1 MSLISDEL
9 ARSFEEV
16 SPLDFYREIFPDGEL
31 DSWAEEPEEQTPGK
45 YTAIAVEITKEK
57 KKDGRPLV
65 KRYSI
70 TDELD
75 GIDFLTY
82 SKNFCVLAPISYA
95 GKSRESANARVMYAL
110 CIELDNLITTKD
122 GRQRGLN
129 VLIEHWSERIDWI
142 PRPTFLVASGS
153 GVHLYYVFEQ
163 GIPLF
168 KNVVESLKLY
178 KRQLTEKIWNR
189 KTTTDTGD
197 KIQYESIFQ
206 AFRMVGTRT
215 KKDDVVRAYR
225 TGERVSIDYM
235 NHFVEPKNHIVTAYK
250 SKLSKCEARAK
261 FPEWYEKRIVNG
273 QPRGR
278 WTCDKA
284 VYEWWYSKILNGATV
299 GHRYYCLMML
309 CIYAVKCDIPREEL
323 EEDCFRLM
331 KILDEKSE
339 KEENR
344 FTEKDVL
351 DALQAFEDKS
361 LVTYPVS
368 SIQNRSGIDIPK
380 NKRNHRKKAI
390 HVKIMTSTRDILYP
404 DGEWRNK
411 DGRPKG
417 SGTAQEKVQRWRFDN
432 PSGTK
437 AECNRATGLDPKTIR
452 KWWDK
457 AITKDPF
464 VFDFD
469 NVIIG
474 GSDDDLKLKKS
485 IDE

>member
-1 MSLISDEL
+1 M
-9 ARSFEEV
+9 
-16 SPLDFYREIFPDGEL
+16 
-31 DSWAEEPEEQTPGK
+31 
-45 YTAIAVEITKEK
+45 
-57 KKDGRPLV
+57 

-75 GIDFLTY
+75 GVDFLTY
-82 SKNFCVLAPISYA
+82 SKNFCVMSPISYA
-95 GKSRESANARVMYAL
+95 GKSRDSTNARVMYAL

-129 VLIEHWSERIDWI
+129 VLLDQWTERVDWI

-153 GVHLYYVFEQ
+153 GVHLYYVFEN

-168 KNVVESLKLY
+168 KNVVDSLKLY
-178 KRQLTEKIWNR
+178 KRQMTEKIWNR

-197 KIQYESIFQ
+197 KIQHESIFQ

-225 TGERVSIDYM
+225 TGERVSIEYM
-235 NHFVEPKNHIVTAYK
+235 NHFVDPKNQIVTVYK
-250 SKLSKCEARAK
+250 SKLSKGEARTK
-261 FPEWYEKRIVNG
+261 YPEWYERRIVNG

-278 WTCDKA
+278 WTCDRA

-309 CIYAVKCDIPREEL
+309 CIYAVKCDISREEL
-323 EEDCFRLM
+323 EEDCFKLM
-331 KILDEKSE
+331 KILDEKSD

-351 DALQAFEDKS
+351 DALQAYEDKS

-368 SIQNRSGIDIPK
+368 SIQNRSGIDIPR

-404 DGEWRNK
+404 EGEWRNK

-417 SGTAQEKVQRWRFDN
+417 SGTAHEVVQRWRLDN

-437 AECNRATGLDPKTIR
+437 AECIRATGLSKPTVY
-452 KWWDK
+452 KWWDVPLQHDVGNFINLTAEENRLYK
-457 AITKDPF
+457 
-464 VFDFD
+464 FDLD
-469 NVIIG
+469 
-474 GSDDDLKLKKS
+474 K
-485 IDE
+485 

>member
-1 MSLISDEL
+1 MSIISDEL

-16 SPLDFYREIFPDGEL
+16 PPLEFYREIFPDGEL
-31 DSWAEEPEEQTPGK
+31 DSWAEEADEQTPGK

-95 GKSRESANARVMYAL
+95 GKSRESTNARVMYAL
-110 CIELDNLITTKD
+110 CVELDNLITTKD
-122 GRQRGLN
+122 GRQRGLEALMN
-129 VLIEHWSERIDWI
+129 QWTERVDWI
-142 PRPTFLVASGS
+142 PRPTFLVASGT
-153 GVHLYYVFEQ
+153 GVHLYYVFEE

-168 KNVVESLKLY
+168 KNVVDSLKLY
-178 KRQLTEKIWNR
+178 KRELTWKIWNR
-189 KTTTDTGD
+189 HTTTDTGD
-197 KIQYESIFQ
+197 KIQHESIFQ

-235 NHFVEPKNHIVTAYK
+235 NHFVEAKNRIVTVYK
-250 SKLSKCEARAK
+250 SKLSKGEARAK
-261 FPEWYEKRIVNG
+261 FPEWYERRIVNG

-278 WTCDKA
+278 WTCDRA

-309 CIYAVKCDIPREEL
+309 CVYAVKCDIPREEL
-323 EEDCFRLM
+323 EEDCFNLM
-331 KILDEKSE
+331 KILDKKSD
-339 KEENR
+339 KPENR

-361 LVTYPVS
+361 LVTYPVT

-380 NKRNHRKKAI
+380 NKRNHRKQADHLTVARAMREVKA
-390 HVKIMTSTRDILYP
+390 KI
-404 DGEWRNK
+404 GEPVSGG
-411 DGRPKG
+411 GRPV
-417 SGTAQEKVQRWRFDN
+417 AQEAVQRWRQYN

-437 AECNRATGLDPKTIR
+437 AECNRATRLDPKTIR
-452 KWWDK
+452 KWWEK
-457 AITKDPF
+457 PLTKDPF

-469 NVIIG
+469 NIIIG
-474 GSDDDLKLKKS
+474 GSDEDLKLEKS

>member
-1 MSLISDEL
+1 MASISDEL
-9 ARSFEEV
+9 SRLFEEV
-16 SPLDFYREIFPDGEL
+16 DAMDFYREIFPEGEL
-31 DSWAEEPEEQTPGK
+31 DEWSDDPEERTKGK

-75 GIDFLTY
+75 GIDALTY

-95 GKSRESANARVMYAL
+95 GKSRESTNARVMYAL
-110 CIELDNLITTKD
+110 CIELDNLIASKN
-122 GRQRGLN
+122 GRQRGLEALMN
-129 VLIEHWSERIDWI
+129 QWTERVDWI

-153 GVHLYYVFEQ
+153 GVHLYYVFEE

-168 KNVVESLKLY
+168 KNVVDSLKLY
-178 KRQLTEKIWNR
+178 KRELTWKIWNR
-189 KTTTDTGD
+189 HTTTDIGD
-197 KIQYESIFQ
+197 KIQHESIFQ

-225 TGERVSIDYM
+225 TGERLSIDYM
-235 NHFVEPKNHIVTAYK
+235 NHFVDPKNQIVTVYK
-250 SKLSKCEARAK
+250 SKLSKGEARAK
-261 FPEWYEKRIVNG
+261 FPEWYERRIVNG

-278 WTCDKA
+278 WTCDRA
-284 VYEWWYSKILNGATV
+284 VYEWWYSKVLNGATV

-309 CIYAVKCDIPREEL
+309 CIYAVKCDISREEL

-331 KILDEKSE
+331 KILDEKTD
-339 KEENR
+339 KPENR

-361 LVTYPVS
+361 LVTYPVT
-368 SIQNRSGIDIPK
+368 SIQNRSGIDIPR

-404 DGEWRNK
+404 EGEWRNK

-417 SGTAQEKVQRWRFDN
+417 SGTAHEKVQRWRRDN

-437 AECNRATGLDPKTIR
+437 AECIRVTGLSKPTVY
-452 KWWDK
+452 KWWDVPLRREYGNFTELSK
-457 AITKDPF
+457 EEHDRFMFTLDK
-464 VFDFD
+464 
-469 NVIIG
+469 
-474 GSDDDLKLKKS
+474 
-485 IDE
+485 

>member
-1 MSLISDEL
+1 MASISDEL
-9 ARSFEEV
+9 SRLFEEV
-16 SPLDFYREIFPDGEL
+16 DAMDFYREIFPEGEL
-31 DSWAEEPEEQTPGK
+31 DAWSDEPEERTKGK

-65 KRYSI
+65 KRYSV

-75 GIDFLTY
+75 GIDALTY
-82 SKNFCVLAPISYA
+82 SKNFCVMAPISYA
-95 GKSRESANARVMYAL
+95 GKTRESANARVMYAL

-129 VLIEHWSERIDWI
+129 VLIDQWSERVDWI

-168 KNVVESLKLY
+168 KNVVDSMKVY

-189 KTTTDTGD
+189 KTTTDIGD
-197 KIQYESIFQ
+197 KIQHESIFQ

-215 KKDDVVRAYR
+215 KKNDVVRAYR
-225 TGERVSIDYM
+225 VGERVSIDYM
-235 NHFVEPKNHIVTAYK
+235 NHFVEPKNRIVTVYK
-250 SKLSKCEARAK
+250 SKLSKGEARAK
-261 FPEWYEKRIVNG
+261 FPEWYERRIVNQ

-278 WTCDKA
+278 WTCDRA
-284 VYEWWYSKILNGATV
+284 VYEWWYSKVLNGATV

-309 CIYAVKCDIPREEL
+309 CIYAVKCDISRDEL

-331 KILDEKSE
+331 KILDEKSD
-339 KEENR
+339 KDENR

-351 DALQAFEDKS
+351 DALQAYEDKS
-361 LVTYPVS
+361 LVTYPVT

-380 NKRNHRKKAI
+380 NKRNHRKQVDHLTVARAMREVKA
-390 HVKIMTSTRDILYP
+390 KI
-404 DGEWRNK
+404 GEPVSGG
-411 DGRPKG
+411 GRPV
-417 SGTAQEKVQRWRFDN
+417 AQEKVQRWRLDN

-452 KWWDK
+452 KWWDEPLQYGDSNYIELSEAEHVRFK
-457 AITKDPF
+457 MNLDK
-464 VFDFD
+464 
-469 NVIIG
+469 
-474 GSDDDLKLKKS
+474 
-485 IDE
+485 

>member
-1 MSLISDEL
+1 MSIISDVL
-9 ARSFEEV
+9 ARSYEEV
-16 SPLDFYREIFPDGEL
+16 APMDFYREIFPDGEL
-31 DSWAEEPEEQTPGK
+31 DAWAEGEDPKTPGK

-75 GIDFLTY
+75 GVDFLLY

-95 GKSRESANARVMYAL
+95 GKSRESTNARVMYAL

-122 GRQRGLN
+122 GRQRGLEALMN
-129 VLIEHWSERIDWI
+129 QWTERVGWI

-153 GVHLYYVFEQ
+153 GVHLYYVFEE

-168 KNVVESLKLY
+168 KNVVDSLKLY
-178 KRQLTEKIWNR
+178 KRELTWKIWNR
-189 KTTTDTGD
+189 HTTTDTGD
-197 KIQYESIFQ
+197 KIQHESIFQ

-225 TGERVSIDYM
+225 VGERVSIDYM
-235 NHFVEPKNHIVTAYK
+235 NHFVEEKNRIVTVYK
-250 SKLSKCEARAK
+250 SKLSKGEARAK
-261 FPEWYEKRIVNG
+261 FPEWYERRIVNG

-278 WTCDKA
+278 WTCDRA
-284 VYEWWYSKILNGATV
+284 VYEWWYSKVLNGATV

-309 CIYAVKCDIPREEL
+309 CIYAVKCEISREEL
-323 EEDCFRLM
+323 EEDCFKLM
-331 KILDEKSE
+331 KILDEKSD
-339 KEENR
+339 KPENR

-368 SIQNRSGIDIPK
+368 SIQNRSGIDIPR
-380 NKRNHRKKAI
+380 NKRNGRPQAVHLARARAVQEI
-390 HVKIMTSTRDILYP
+390 DYP
-404 DGEWRNK
+404 DGEWRKGN
-411 DGRPKG
+411 GRPRG
-417 SGTAQEKVQRWRFDN
+417 AGTAQETVQRWRQDN
-432 PSGTK
+432 PEGSK
-437 AECNRATGLDPKTIR
+437 KECKEATGLTYPTIR

-457 AITKDPF
+457 AVTKEPF
-464 VFDFD
+464 ERCFD
-469 NVIIG
+469 NVILG
-474 GSDDDLKLKKS
+474 GSDEDLKLEKS

>member
-1 MSLISDEL
+1 MSVVSDEL
-9 ARSFEEV
+9 SRFFEEV
-16 SPLDFYREIFPDGEL
+16 PPLEFYREIFPDGEL
-31 DSWAEEPEEQTPGK
+31 DSWAEDAAEQTPGK

-75 GIDFLTY
+75 GVDFLTY
-82 SKNFCVLAPISYA
+82 SKNFCVMAPISYA

-110 CIELDNLITTKD
+110 CIELDNLIADKN
-122 GRQRGLN
+122 GNQRGLH
-129 VLIEHWSERIDWI
+129 VLLDQWTERIDWI
-142 PRPTFLVASGS
+142 PRPTFLVASGT

-168 KNVVESLKLY
+168 KNVVDSLKLY

-197 KIQYESIFQ
+197 KIQHESIFQ

-215 KKDDVVRAYR
+215 KKNDVVRAYR

-235 NHFVEPKNHIVTAYK
+235 NHFVDAKNHIVTVYK
-250 SKLSKCEARAK
+250 SKLSKGEARAK
-261 FPEWYEKRIVNG
+261 FPEWYERRIVNQ

-278 WTCDKA
+278 WTCDRA

-323 EEDCFRLM
+323 EEDCFKLM
-331 KILDEKSE
+331 RILDEKSN

-380 NKRNHRKKAI
+380 NKRNYRKRAL
-390 HVKIMTSTRDILYP
+390 HVQFMNVNKQFKVAN
-404 DGEWRNK
+404 GECTAG
-411 DGRPKG
+411 GRPKG
-417 SGTAQEKVQRWRFDN
+417 SGTAQETVQRWRFDN

-437 AECNRATGLDPKTIR
+437 AECIRATGLSKPTVY
-452 KWWDK
+452 KWWDVSVVRNLDK
-457 AITKDPF
+457 
-464 VFDFD
+464 
-469 NVIIG
+469 
-474 GSDDDLKLKKS
+474 
-485 IDE
+485 

>member
-1 MSLISDEL
+1 MSILSDEL
-9 ARSFEEV
+9 ARFYEEV
-16 SPLDFYREIFPDGEL
+16 APMEFYREIFPDGEL
-31 DSWAEEPEEQTPGK
+31 DAWAEGEDPKTPGK

-75 GIDFLTY
+75 GVDFLLY
-82 SKNFCVLAPISYA
+82 SKNFCVMAPISYA
-95 GKSRESANARVMYAL
+95 GKTRESVNARVMYAL
-110 CIELDNLITTKD
+110 CIELDNLITTKN
-122 GRQRGLN
+122 GRQRGLEALMN
-129 VLIEHWSERIDWI
+129 QWTERVDWI

-153 GVHLYYVFEQ
+153 GVHLYYVFEE

-168 KNVVESLKLY
+168 KNVIDSLKLY
-178 KRQLTEKIWNR
+178 KRELTWKIWNR
-189 KTTTDTGD
+189 HTTTDTGD
-197 KIQYESIFQ
+197 KIQHESIFQ

-225 TGERVSIDYM
+225 VGERVSIDYM
-235 NHFVEPKNHIVTAYK
+235 NHFVEEKNRIVTVYK
-250 SKLSKCEARAK
+250 SKLSKGEARAK
-261 FPEWYEKRIVNG
+261 FPEWYERRIVNG

-278 WTCDKA
+278 WTCDRA
-284 VYEWWYSKILNGATV
+284 VYEWWYSKVLNGATV

-323 EEDCFRLM
+323 EEDCFKLM
-331 KILDEKSE
+331 KILDEKSD
-339 KEENR
+339 KPENR

-351 DALQAFEDKS
+351 DALQAFEDKT
-361 LVTYPVS
+361 LVTYPVT

-380 NKRNHRKKAI
+380 NKRNHRKQVDHLTVARAMREVKA
-390 HVKIMTSTRDILYP
+390 KI
-404 DGEWRNK
+404 GEPVSGG
-411 DGRPKG
+411 GRPV
-417 SGTAQEKVQRWRFDN
+417 AQEKVQRWRQDN

-437 AECNRATGLDPKTIR
+437 AECIRSIGLSKPTVY

-464 VFDFD
+464 KLDLD
-469 NVIIG
+469 NVILG
-474 GSDDDLKLKKS
+474 GSDEDLKLEKS

>member
-9 ARSFEEV
+9 ARFFEEV
-16 SPLDFYREIFPDGEL
+16 LPLDFYREIFPDGEL
-31 DSWAEEPEEQTPGK
+31 DTWAEDEDPKTPGK
-45 YTAIAVEITKEK
+45 YTAVAVEITKEK

-95 GKSRESANARVMYAL
+95 GKTRESVNARVMYAL

-122 GRQRGLN
+122 GRQRGLEALMN
-129 VLIEHWSERIDWI
+129 QWTERVDWI

-153 GVHLYYVFEQ
+153 GVHLYYVFEE
-163 GIPLF
+163 GVPLF

-178 KRQLTEKIWNR
+178 KRELTWKIWNR
-189 KTTTDTGD
+189 HTTTDTGD
-197 KIQYESIFQ
+197 KVQYESIFQ

-215 KKDDVVRAYR
+215 KKNDVVRAYR

-235 NHFVEPKNHIVTAYK
+235 NRFVEPKNQIVTAYK
-250 SKLSKCEARAK
+250 SKLSKGEARAK
-261 FPEWYEKRIVNG
+261 FPEWYERRIVNG

-278 WTCDKA
+278 WTCDRA
-284 VYEWWYSKILNGATV
+284 VYEWWYSKVLNGATV

-309 CIYAVKCDIPREEL
+309 CIYAVKCDIPQEEL
-323 EEDCFRLM
+323 EEDCFKLM
-331 KILDEKSE
+331 KILDEKSD
-339 KEENR
+339 KPENR

-361 LVTYPVS
+361 LVTYPVT

-380 NKRNHRKKAI
+380 NKRNGRPQAVHLARARAVQEI
-390 HVKIMTSTRDILYP
+390 DYP
-404 DGEWRNK
+404 DGTWRKGN
-411 DGRPKG
+411 GRP
-417 SGTAQEKVQRWRFDN
+417 AVQETVQRWRRDN
-432 PSGTK
+432 PEGSK
-437 AECNRATGLDPKTIR
+437 KECKDATGLTYPTIR

-457 AITKDPF
+457 ELVRDIMDRY
-464 VFDFD
+464 FD
-469 NVIIG
+469 NVILG
-474 GSDDDLKLKKS
+474 GSDEDLKLSKGL
-485 IDE
+485 DE

>member
-1 MSLISDEL
+1 MASISDEL
-9 ARSFEEV
+9 SRLFEEV
-16 SPLDFYREIFPDGEL
+16 DAMDFYREIFPEGEL
-31 DSWAEEPEEQTPGK
+31 DEWSDDPEERTKGK

-75 GIDFLTY
+75 GIDALTY

-95 GKSRESANARVMYAL
+95 GKSRESTNARVMYAL
-110 CIELDNLITTKD
+110 CIELDNLIASKN
-122 GRQRGLN
+122 GRQRGLEALMN
-129 VLIEHWSERIDWI
+129 QWTERVDWI

-153 GVHLYYVFEQ
+153 GVHLYYVFEE

-168 KNVVESLKLY
+168 KNVVDSLKLY
-178 KRQLTEKIWNR
+178 KRELTWKIWNR
-189 KTTTDTGD
+189 HTTTDIGD
-197 KIQYESIFQ
+197 KIQHESIFQ

-225 TGERVSIDYM
+225 TGERLSIDYM
-235 NHFVEPKNHIVTAYK
+235 NHFVDPKNQIVTVYK
-250 SKLSKCEARAK
+250 SKLSKGEARAK
-261 FPEWYEKRIVNG
+261 FPEWYERRIVNG

-278 WTCDKA
+278 WTCDRA
-284 VYEWWYSKILNGATV
+284 VYEWWYSKVLNGATV

-309 CIYAVKCDIPREEL
+309 CIYAVKCDISREEL

-331 KILDEKSE
+331 KILDEKTD
-339 KEENR
+339 KPENR

-361 LVTYPVS
+361 LVTYPVT
-368 SIQNRSGIDIPK
+368 SIQNRSGIDIPR

-404 DGEWRNK
+404 EGEWRNK

-417 SGTAQEKVQRWRFDN
+417 SGTAHEKVQRWRQDN
-432 PSGTK
+432 PEGTK
-437 AECNRATGLDPKTIR
+437 KECKDSTGLTYPTIR
-452 KWWDK
+452 KWWDVPLRREYGNFTELSK
-457 AITKDPF
+457 EEHDRFMFTLDK
-464 VFDFD
+464 
-469 NVIIG
+469 
-474 GSDDDLKLKKS
+474 
-485 IDE
+485 

>member
-1 MSLISDEL
+1 MASISDEL
-9 ARSFEEV
+9 SRLFEEV
-16 SPLDFYREIFPDGEL
+16 DAMDFYREIFPEGEL
-31 DSWAEEPEEQTPGK
+31 DEWSDEPEERTKGK

-75 GIDFLTY
+75 GIDALTY

-95 GKSRESANARVMYAL
+95 GKSRESTNARVMYAL
-110 CIELDNLITTKD
+110 CIELDNLITSKN
-122 GRQRGLN
+122 GRQRGLEALMN
-129 VLIEHWSERIDWI
+129 QWTERVDWI

-153 GVHLYYVFEQ
+153 GVHLYYVFVE

-168 KNVVESLKLY
+168 KNVVDSLKLY
-178 KRQLTEKIWNR
+178 KRELTWKIWNR
-189 KTTTDTGD
+189 HTTTDIGD
-197 KIQYESIFQ
+197 KIQHESIFQ
-206 AFRMVGTRT
+206 AFRMVGTKT

-225 TGERVSIDYM
+225 AGERVSIDYM
-235 NHFVEPKNHIVTAYK
+235 NHFVDPKNQIVTVYK
-250 SKLSKCEARAK
+250 SKLSKGEARAK
-261 FPEWYEKRIVNG
+261 FPEWYERRIVNG

-278 WTCDKA
+278 WTCDRS
-284 VYEWWYSKILNGATV
+284 VYEWWYSKVLNGATV

-309 CIYAVKCDIPREEL
+309 CIYAVKCDISREEL

-331 KILDEKSE
+331 KILDEKTD
-339 KEENR
+339 KPENR

-361 LVTYPVS
+361 LVTYPVT

-404 DGEWRNK
+404 EGEWRNK

-417 SGTAQEKVQRWRFDN
+417 SGTAHEKVQRWRRDN

-437 AECNRATGLDPKTIR
+437 AECIRVTGLSKPTVY
-452 KWWDK
+452 KWWDVPLRREYGNFTELSK
-457 AITKDPF
+457 EEHDRFMLVLDK
-464 VFDFD
+464 
-469 NVIIG
+469 
-474 GSDDDLKLKKS
+474 
-485 IDE
+485 